1 MISTHTVRRQLLCN
15 VMQRYLRVS
24 VHLIHLPDKGRFGW
38 LYYQL
43 LCAHPVHHI
52 RLCPK
57 SVGRFAAH
65 FEAPLTAGV
74 PCILHPLLYR
84 FPFKLGEHDTDIQH
98 GPSHRRGGIKLF
110 RRGHKLHIVLLE
122 QLHHVGKVQNGTA
135 DTVELVNHDLCNQ
148 APLDVPHQFL
158 KLRTVCVLAAVP
170 FVCVFLAVTAFQLV
184 FAKFNLAFNGNAVL
198 FVYRL
203 SCIDCVYPIVHIVA
217 PFLKKETELLTVLL
231 YRQQPR
237 KSTMAS
243 ENLTPRLPLSA
254 AYRHICGTPHKAA
267 APVPGVWPLPVPA

>member
-1 MISTHTVRRQLLCN
+1 MEQNPLFGKVPGNVPVGSCGLGVHLKHQPDIGRFLRVYHQLLC
-15 VMQRYLRVS
+15 VDT
-24 VHLIHLPDKGRFGW
+24 VHLDRLRMEAVRGFPTHLK
-38 LYYQL
+38 
-43 LCAHPVHHI
+43 
-52 RLCPK
+52 
-57 SVGRFAAH
+57 
-65 FEAPLTAGV
+65 APLTAGV
-74 PCILHPLLYR
+74 VSVRYPLLYR

-237 KSTMAS
+237 KSMMGL
-243 ENLTPRLPLSA
+243 ENLMSRLPHSPA
-254 AYRHICGTPHKAA
+254 CRRTCGTPHKAA
-267 APVPGVWPLPVPA
+267 VPVPGVWLLPVPA